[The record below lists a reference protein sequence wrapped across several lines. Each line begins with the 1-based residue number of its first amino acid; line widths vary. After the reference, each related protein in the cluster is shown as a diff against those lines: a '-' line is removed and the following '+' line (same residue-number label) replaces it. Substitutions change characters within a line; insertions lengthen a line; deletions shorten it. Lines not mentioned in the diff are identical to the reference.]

1 MLGSNPIINTP
12 LLFTQME
19 TTENKTQ
26 SLLEIWNSDKG
37 EEKRWGTYYPERS
50 KLERNL
56 KTLLEYEVEEKLYY
70 YEGGKEKAQE
80 VLAEYRSNF
89 EWDTQFELSID
100 WEVEPQTANQS
111 IELSMEELLDYLHG
125 DTAPQEP
132 DFSEVEGSL
141 EGGYCLTGDFTQ
153 SACAYITNFRPK
165 QKQQYCVALLIE
177 SEAEVASITEHLTNL
192 GVISTIIQKLEVVSI
207 TPNA

>member
-1 MLGSNPIINTP
+1 
-12 LLFTQME
+12 ME
-19 TTENKTQ
+19 TTENKKQ

-37 EEKRWGTYYPERS
+37 EEKCWGTYYPERS

-56 KTLLEYEVEEKLYY
+56 KTLLEYEVEETLYY
-70 YEGGKEKAQE
+70 YEGGKEKAEE

-100 WEVEPQTANQS
+100 WEVERQTANQS

-125 DTAPQEP
+125 DTAPQIP
-132 DFSEVEGSL
+132 DFSKVEGYL